1 MPRLDLKT
9 IWTLLACGLATGC
22 AGASAPADGS
32 VASPAPLAASDS
44 AAAVRNAAHPLT
56 GAAGDLDPLMRAV
69 GDASF
74 VLLGE
79 ATHGT
84 HEFYAERARISRR
97 LIEEKGFSGIAIE
110 GDWPDAERV
119 NRYVRG
125 IGPDSTPEQA
135 LSSFTRFPQWMWR
148 NTDVRDLI
156 RWMRSY
162 NATRPPEQRVG
173 FYGFDLYSL
182 YRSIDQVVEIL
193 GRIDPEAAARA
204 RERYRCFG
212 RYGEEPEAYGAAAAT
227 TPARSCEDEA
237 RAVFAELEQRLGTAP
252 PNEDPARAEM
262 RFSALQNARVVKNAE
277 EYYRTAFQGG
287 ISGWN
292 LRDRH
297 MAETVEALAAHLR
310 ARGGTPRLALWAHN
324 THMGDARVT
333 EPGEQG
339 EWSVGQLLRQRFP
352 RETVLVGFTTYTG
365 MVTAARGWGQR
376 GEVRPLRPALPG
388 SYSALFH
395 QVGIPR
401 FLLVFRGNESLQGAL
416 AEPRIERAVGVVY
429 LPQTERQSHYFRA
442 ILSRQFDAVIHV
454 DTTRAVEALRR

>member
-1 MPRLDLKT
+1 MPRLPCR
-9 IWTLLACGLATGC
+9 TLQALLLGVLAVGC
-22 AGASAPADGS
+22 ANGGS
-32 VASPAPLAASDS
+32 LPSGPTPV
-44 AAAVRNAAHPLT
+44 
-56 GAAGDLDPLMRAV
+56 AAGDTAALQTIRTSAHPVTGSERDYDPLMRLV
-69 GDASF
+69 GNASF

-84 HEFYAERARISRR
+84 HEFYRERARISRR
-97 LIEEKGFSGIAIE
+97 LIGERRFSGIAIE

-125 IGPDSTPEQA
+125 IGSDTTPEQA
-135 LSSFTRFPQWMWR
+135 LSSFTRFPEWMWR

-156 RWMRSY
+156 RWLRGY
-162 NATRPPEQRVG
+162 NATRGPEERVG

-193 GRIDPEAAARA
+193 GKMDPDAAGGA

-212 RYGEEPEAYGAAAAT
+212 RYGREPEAYGSAAAT
-227 TPARSCEDEA
+227 SPARSCEDEA
-237 RAVFAELEQRLGTAP
+237 RAVFAELEQRFGTAP
-252 PNEDPARAEM
+252 PGEDPAHAEM

-287 ISGWN
+287 ISSWN

-297 MAETVEALAAHLR
+297 MAETVEALAGHLR
-310 ARGGTPRLALWAHN
+310 SRGGTPRLALWAHN

-339 EWSVGQLLRQRFP
+339 EWNVGQLLRQRFP

-365 MVTAARGWGQR
+365 MVTAARQWGGR

-395 QVGIPR
+395 QAGIPG
-401 FLLVFRGNESLQGAL
+401 FLLLVPGDEVLQQAL
-416 AEPRIERAVGVVY
+416 AGPRIERAVGVIY
-429 LPQTERQSHYFRA
+429 LPETERQSHYFQA
-442 ILSRQFDAVIHV
+442 ILPRQFDAVIHL
-454 DTTRAVEALRR
+454 DTTRAIEALRR